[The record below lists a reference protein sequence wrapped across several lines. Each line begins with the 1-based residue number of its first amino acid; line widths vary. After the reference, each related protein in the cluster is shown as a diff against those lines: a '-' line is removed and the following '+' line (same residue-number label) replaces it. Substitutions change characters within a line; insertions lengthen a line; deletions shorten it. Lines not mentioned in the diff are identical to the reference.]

1 MLGRS
6 VFFGLFLTGVFPAEA
21 FLRLRSF
28 IRSIAEVLCWSPGEG
43 RGGGGGGSGGAGGT
57 EGAAAAAGLV
67 DSKSP
72 TEMRGNQ
79 FNPGGKRQI
88 KYFKSRVM
96 LRTLYL
102 KAVTL
107 KRISVTSKKE
117 VSVTCLESK
126 CLNFSQRYHLI
137 RLQMEMFHLT

>member
-6 VFFGLFLTGVFPAEA
+6 VFFGLFLTGAFPAEA
-21 FLRLRSF
+21 FLSLRSF
-28 IRSIAEVLCWSPGEG
+28 MRSIAEALCWSPGGG
-43 RGGGGGGSGGAGGT
+43 RGGGGGGGGVGGAGWT
-57 EGAAAAAGLV
+57 RGAAVAAGLV

-72 TEMRGNQ
+72 AGMRGNQ
-79 FNPGGKRQI
+79 FNPCGKRQI
-88 KYFKSRVM
+88 KYFKSTVM

-126 CLNFSQRYHLI
+126 CLNFSHGI
-137 RLQMEMFHLT
+137 I